1 MTVLT
6 QTVRLHKLFTALLL
20 TPAALL
26 LAPSL
31 NAQFTPPTAAE
42 LAMTSIPQVPNAPA
56 VYLFREETT
65 EDKLHM
71 HSFYVRLKVLTEG
84 GKEYANVELPFVSG
98 GGNMIDS
105 IAARTIQ
112 PDGSVV
118 LFTGKPYDKLIEK
131 SQGSEVKAKV
141 FTLPAVQVGSILE
154 YRYKIRYDD
163 QYVQSPD
170 WYIQS
175 ELYTMAAHYNWKPT
189 SSIVTTS
196 DERGDTV
203 SSIAWTPLLP
213 PGVTVKQT
221 AIIGAAQRQY
231 GQNEGGG
238 TQLDLVVHDIP
249 PLPREADMPP
259 VNSLSYRVLFYYTSY
274 KTTMEYWTR
283 EGKRWAKDRDK
294 FIGPGSVVKGTVK
307 DLVAAG
313 DTDEQKLKKIY
324 DAVTLLEN
332 TNYSRSREVQEEKAA
347 GLKPVANTDDILTRK
362 RGTDDQLTQLF
373 VAMVRAAGM
382 KAYLMAVSNRS
393 QRLFLPSY
401 LSMYQLNDYIAI
413 VPVNGKDVF
422 FDPGERYCTFEHL
435 AWQHT
440 LTGGLRETETG
451 TALISTPSEPLTTSI
466 TKRVGDLTLDD
477 QGVATGSVTLTY
489 TGAPAL
495 RWRQQALRG
504 DDTSLNGE
512 LRRHLEGEL
521 PGGMDVR
528 VTDVANLADADKPLI
543 VKYEVKGAVG
553 SATGKRLLLPAS
565 LFEVNARP
573 RFTEAKREVAVDM
586 QYPEIV
592 QDAVRYS
599 YPASLT
605 IESSPTA
612 DLGKMTN
619 VAAYS
624 FSAKSSAN
632 AVTLYRNLS
641 IGKTYFTPEEYP
653 ELRTFYGKLDAR
665 QGESVVLTRADAA
678 PAKPAGGN

>member
-1 MTVLT
+1 
-6 QTVRLHKLFTALLL
+6 
-20 TPAALL
+20 
-26 LAPSL
+26 
-31 NAQFTPPTAAE
+31 
-42 LAMTSIPQVPNAPA
+42 MTSIPQVPDAPA

-71 HSFYVRLKVLTEG
+71 HSYYVRLKVLTEG
-84 GKEYANVELPFVSG
+84 GKDYANVELPFLSG
-98 GGNMIDS
+98 GGNAIDS

-112 PDGSVV
+112 PDGSIV

-189 SSIVTTS
+189 SSMVTTN
-196 DERGDTV
+196 DDRGETV

-213 PGVTVKQT
+213 PGVAVKQT
-221 AIIGAAQRQY
+221 AIIGASQRQF
-231 GQNEGGG
+231 GANEGGG
-238 TQLDLVVHDIP
+238 TQLDLVVHDIA
-249 PLPREADMPP
+249 PLPHESDMPP
-259 VNSLSYRVLFYYTSY
+259 MNSLSYRVLFYYTSY
-274 KTTMEYWTR
+274 KTTAEYWTR

-294 FIGPGSVVKGTVK
+294 FIGPGSAVKGTVK
-307 DLVAAG
+307 ELVAAG

-324 DAVTLLEN
+324 DAVMLLEN
-332 TNYSRSREVQEEKAA
+332 TNYSRSRGVQEEKAA
-347 GLKPVANTDDILTRK
+347 GLKPVANTDDVLIRK

-382 KAYLMAVSNRS
+382 KAYLMAVTNRS

-401 LSMYQLNDYIAI
+401 LSMYQLDDYIAI
-413 VPVNGKDVF
+413 VPVNGKDLF

-451 TALISTPSEPLTTSI
+451 TALVSTPSELLSAST
-466 TKRVGDLTLDD
+466 TKRVGDLKLDD
-477 QGVATGSVTLTY
+477 QGVASGSVTLTY

-495 RWRQQALRG
+495 VWRQRALRG

-512 LRRHLEGEL
+512 LRRHLEDEL
-521 PGGMDVR
+521 PGGTDVR
-528 VTDVANLADADKPLI
+528 VTDVANLADPDKPLI
-543 VKYEVKGAVG
+543 IKYEVKGAVG
-553 SATGKRLLLPAS
+553 SATGKRLLLPGS

-573 RFTEAKREVAVDM
+573 KFTEPKRELAVDM
-586 QYPEIV
+586 HFPEVV

-605 IESSPTA
+605 VESSPA
-612 DLGKMTN
+612 GDLGKMAN

-624 FSAKSSAN
+624 FSDKPVGN
-632 AVTLYRNLS
+632 TITLYRNLT
-641 IGKTYFTPEEYP
+641 IGKTYFLPEEYP
-653 ELRTFYGKLDAR
+653 ELRAFYGKLDAK
-665 QGESVVLTRADAA
+665 QGESLVLTRADASA
-678 PAKPAGGN
+678 AKPAGGN